1 MIDFSTVKAVT
12 IPEGEVTKIT
22 DASDLVLWMA
32 KRTAEVTI
40 ESVCNG
46 ITGNKAYLSLTLED
60 NSTLSIVLWE
70 GLWDTY
76 DVPIGSTI
84 ECTVDDS
91 KKSNRCYVRVN
102 GVDVLNEPGTYYY
115 TVTGDVTIH
124 MEDKYEMGEY
134 GMITITEGVSE

>member
-1 MIDFSTVKAVT
+1 MDFSSVKKIV
-12 IPEGEVTKIT
+12 IPEGEVKKIT

-46 ITGNKAYLSLTLED
+46 ITGNKASLSLTLED
-60 NSTLSIVLWE
+60 NSTLSVFLWE

-76 DVPIGSTI
+76 NVPIGSTI

-91 KKSNRCYVRVN
+91 KQSNRCYVRVN